1 MRIHE
6 FSIFSHGSRG
16 LFGKTCEEALDT
28 PFFSFFADP
37 RKRHILVF
45 RISSLLRMFRDTQES
60 QYGCQQVLSITPSDT
75 AVMSEHTF
83 LEPSPAVMSEHTFLE
98 PSPASVPGVLGRA
111 TKNYLDLGVRGH
123 LADA

>member
-83 LEPSPAVMSEHTFLE
+83 LEPSPA
-98 PSPASVPGVLGRA
+98 ASVPGVLGRA